1 MRQNMLRT
9 MPTRRILR
17 TFNSSEQLEQ
27 KPGQPWHNQE
37 GQGFLVSWKSMG
49 PPLLPD
55 YLKETPMKRS
65 SILDATKP
73 PATRF
78 WGWDLTSCKASIRMS
93 GLPLWSP
100 SKDARL
106 ASSPGNMVA
115 TFQVTTLCKK
125 QVQEIPFLSLHIVLS
140 TYFWGKNIQHLAL
153 RGFEFWNFDNVLDS
167 TRSQQFDLNF
177 EIKLSSSL
185 PWQESKKNLELIL
198 HSRCVLRP
206 ATCILKLSIA
216 ILKIWSY
223 LKR

>member
-55 YLKETPMKRS
+55 YPKETPMKRS

-106 ASSPGNMVA
+106 ASSPGSMVA
-115 TFQVTTLCKK
+115 TFQVTTLGKE
-125 QVQEIPFLSLHIVLS
+125 QVREMPSLSLHIVLS

-153 RGFEFWNFDNVLDS
+153 RGFEVWNFDNVLDS
-167 TRSQQFDLNF
+167 TRSQQFDFNF

-185 PWQESKKNLELIL
+185 PWKDSSNFWKFFAFKMCVETSNLY
-198 HSRCVLRP
+198 
-206 ATCILKLSIA
+206 T
-216 ILKIWSY
+216 
-223 LKR
+223 

>member
-55 YLKETPMKRS
+55 YPKETPMKRS

-115 TFQVTTLCKK
+115 TFQVTTLGKE
-125 QVQEIPFLSLHIVLS
+125 QVREMPSLSLHIVLS

-153 RGFEFWNFDNVLDS
+153 RGFEVWNFDNVLDS
-167 TRSQQFDLNF
+167 TRSQQFDFNF

-185 PWQESKKNLELIL
+185 PWKDSSNFWKFFAFKMCVETSNLY
-198 HSRCVLRP
+198 
-206 ATCILKLSIA
+206 T
-216 ILKIWSY
+216 
-223 LKR
+223 

>member
-9 MPTRRILR
+9 MPTRRMLR

-27 KPGQPWHNQE
+27 KPGKPWHNQV
-37 GQGFLVSWKSMG
+37 GQGFLASWKSMG
-49 PPLLPD
+49 LPLLPD

-65 SILDATKP
+65 SILDATRP

-115 TFQVTTLCKK
+115 TFQVTTLGQE
-125 QVQEIPFLSLHIVLS
+125 QVQEMPSLSLHIVLS
-140 TYFWGKNIQHLAL
+140 TILIFGGKSIQHLVL

-167 TRSQQFDLNF
+167 TRSQQFDFNF
-177 EIKLSSSL
+177 EINLSSSL
-185 PWQESKKNLELIL
+185 PWHQNCLNEIRHNFCK
-198 HSRCVLRP
+198 
-206 ATCILKLSIA
+206 
-216 ILKIWSY
+216 
-223 LKR
+223 